1 MSDLE
6 DLREGQEEAA
16 DHHAENG
23 GDIEQ
28 ESMVEIMSQERINEL
43 NEIDLDVSK
52 MLRSVSAALGV
63 LSDKTHD
70 AANPTLESAQDEF
83 KEHVDSYYETLASI
97 AVRLRRQAYAL
108 EEAGLIEE
116 GNRLDAQRATSMIE
130 DMSRRS
136 DGSGM
141 LEPSW
146 LNARAKDTTGKAIRA
161 ETIAELKEFL
171 EKGNV
176 NAQHQ
181 NGNTMDIDTEE

>member
-1 MSDLE
+1 MP
-6 DLREGQEEAA
+6 
-16 DHHAENG
+16 
-23 GDIEQ
+23 DIEDAREEEEEERGRSESSRDGQQ
-28 ESMVEIMSQERINEL
+28 EGLSEITPQERINEL

-63 LSDKTHD
+63 LSGTKYDST
-70 AANPTLESAQDEF
+70 NPTLESAEDKF
-83 KEHVDSYYETLASI
+83 KENVDSYYETLASI

-171 EKGNV
+171 KKSNI
-176 NAQHQ
+176 NIQHA
-181 NGNTMDIDTEE
+181 NGDGMDVDPDS